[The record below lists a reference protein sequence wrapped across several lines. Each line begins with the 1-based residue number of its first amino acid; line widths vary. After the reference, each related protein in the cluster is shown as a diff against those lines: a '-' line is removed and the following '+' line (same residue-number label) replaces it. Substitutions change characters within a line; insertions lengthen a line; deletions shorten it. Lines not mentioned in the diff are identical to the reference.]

1 MHNISTECLFSFIT
15 NPPGG
20 YPPEI
25 HRNST
30 GNPPEIRRKSTG
42 NDSGKRPE
50 SFKFWCQFSFCSLL
64 SGSILAALRRRR
76 MKRKPSL
83 APPAS
88 ASQQK
93 LLHSSRLTS
102 SILFHYPQFWFKG
115 VQENTIFTV
124 HPVPSASSSPFFLSS
139 EQLSCS
145 TSSL

>member
-1 MHNISTECLFSFIT
+1 MFIFVYYKS
-15 NPPGG
+15 PWR
-20 YPPEI
+20 I

-30 GNPPEIRRKSTG
+30 RNTPKIRPKSTG

-88 ASQQK
+88 ASQLK
-93 LLHSSRLTS
+93 LLHSSLLTS

-115 VQENTIFTV
+115 VQENTIFTE